1 MSLVK
6 CLGLRIP
13 QWIDSQGMFA
23 KKVTILMVYLRNIR
37 LQRDWTPW
45 VSSLKP
51 LFRYLILH
59 ILNSTLESVR
69 QYKYQTATIFNLAPK
84 CRILLHFLC
93 FCCFYVVILQLALAK
108 ILFDTSY
115 IFVQEVKINAT
126 ILSSWIFFGA
136 VFFLKKASHNIFRN
150 ALAGNSNIRLRI
162 FKLNFS

>member
-1 MSLVK
+1 MSLFK

-13 QWIDSQGMFA
+13 QWIDSQGVFA
-23 KKVTILMVYLRNIR
+23 KKGYNSNGWSQKYLVSR

-45 VSSLKP
+45 VPSLKP
-51 LFRYLILH
+51 LFLYLSLQIF
-59 ILNSTLESVR
+59 NSTLGSVR

-136 VFFLKKASHNIFRN
+136 VFFSGK
-150 ALAGNSNIRLRI
+150 G
-162 FKLNFS
+162 FS